1 MKASRFIMLSVMII
15 MVVAAAGFARSLMPR
30 RMQYLTAITNKVS
43 EATHWFV
50 FLGQHECTLNRK
62 FFGEEMQ
69 PVTGNVNLSLLS
81 SGYIEG
87 NGYSAKGK
95 IDCMPAMKLKNDKGE
110 RTIELDSIDCIFDY
124 GQKVRMKSG
133 DIGDFII
140 DVEGQP
146 KSANRFVLTEY
157 KMVVSVDGERELKKT
172 GDDIRISAI
181 AFSKDGI
188 ARAKKGIH
196 IPVKTPVQAPVQ
208 EPATQNADTAQ
219 PAVK

>member
-1 MKASRFIMLSVMII
+1 VKTSRIVILTCLIFI
-15 MVVAAAGFARSLMPR
+15 AAASVCSARSLMPR

-62 FFGEEMQ
+62 FFGEDMQ

-95 IDCMPAMKLKNDKGE
+95 IDCMPTMKLKNDAGE

-124 GQKVRMKSG
+124 GHKVRMNSG

-157 KMVVSVDGERELKKT
+157 KMAVSADGERELKKT

-188 ARAKKGIH
+188 ARAKKGIQ
-196 IPVKTPVQAPVQ
+196 VPVQA
-208 EPATQNADTAQ
+208 PATQNADTAQ